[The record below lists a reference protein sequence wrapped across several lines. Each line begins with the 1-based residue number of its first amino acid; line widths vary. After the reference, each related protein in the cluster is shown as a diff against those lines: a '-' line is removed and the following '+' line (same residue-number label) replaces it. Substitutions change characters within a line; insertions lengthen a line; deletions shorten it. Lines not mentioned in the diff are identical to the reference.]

1 MTELSISGMTC
12 ASCVSHV
19 SRALRKVPG
28 VSDALVNL
36 ATERASVAHD
46 PTVTTEALI
55 AAVEQA
61 GYHAALAAAQDEDA
75 ARRDAELQRKRTLLI
90 LAVALFVPTLALGML
105 PIHFAGKD
113 LAMFALTLPVWLIVG
128 GEFHRGALAA
138 LRHGTSNMDTLVSL
152 GSTAAFGYSIFATI
166 AEQPAYYETASAI
179 VTLIFIG
186 KYLEAAARGKSNRA
200 IRALL
205 DLRPLFA
212 RVRNAD
218 DGTVSEIPV
227 EEIRSGQTL
236 MVAAGERVPID
247 GIVLEGESE
256 IDASMLT
263 GEPMPVTVAPGDT
276 VKQGTING
284 DGALAVRAQTSGTG
298 TTLARIVELV
308 RRAQGTTPNV
318 QRLADRVAGVFVPII
333 LAVAALTFIG
343 WLLSHHAWPLALT
356 AAVAVLVVACPCA
369 LGLATPTAIM
379 ASVGS
384 AAKRGLLFRNAEA
397 VERLGSVTTVLYDKT
412 GTLTQGKPQVLAIHA
427 APNVTEDDVLSAAAS
442 LESASTH
449 PLARA
454 IVARARERGVAIA
467 QATDVLVERGQG
479 LRGRVNG
486 SIVFAGN
493 AKYASAHGI
502 HSDGISPSE
511 HTRVFVGAPQR
522 LYGAI
527 DLGDLVR
534 NEAAEAV
541 SRLQRDGIDVQIVSG
556 DAEAPTRMLAETLQ
570 IHTWYAHAAPER
582 KAQIVRELHERGARV
597 AFAGD
602 GINDAPAL
610 ATADVG
616 LAMGG
621 GTEIALETAH
631 VAVISN
637 DPRAVAAGIELSRA
651 TLRTI
656 KQNLFWAFAYN
667 VVLVPLAAIGIVHP
681 IFAAGAMGASSLFVV
696 GNSLLLQR
704 KSK

>member
-1 MTELSISGMTC
+1 MTC

-36 ATERASVAHD
+36 ATERASVTHD
-46 PTVTTEALI
+46 AEVSADALI
-55 AAVEQA
+55 AAVERA
-61 GYHAALAAAQDEDA
+61 GYRAAVSETHDEDA
-75 ARRDAELQRKRTLLI
+75 ARRDAGLQRKRALLI
-90 LAVALFVPTLALGML
+90 FAVVLFVPTLVLGML
-105 PIHFAGKD
+105 PAEFAGKD
-113 LAMFALTLPVWLIVG
+113 WVMFALTLPVWLIVG
-128 GEFHRGALAA
+128 GEFHRGAIAA

-152 GSTAAFGYSIFATI
+152 GSTAAFAYSIYATV
-166 AEQPAYYETASAI
+166 AGQPPYYETASAI

-205 DLRPLFA
+205 DLRPLVA
-212 RVRNAD
+212 HVRDAD
-218 DGTVSEIPV
+218 GVVREIPV
-227 EEIRSGQTL
+227 EDVRIGQTL
-236 MVAAGERVPID
+236 LVATGERVPID
-247 GIVLEGESE
+247 GIVLEGQSE

-263 GEPMPVTVAPGDT
+263 GEPMPVLVSPGDT

-284 DGALAVRAQTSGTG
+284 GGALVVHAATSGTG
-298 TTLARIVELV
+298 TALARIVELV

-318 QRLADRVAGVFVPII
+318 QRLADRVAGVFVPAI
-333 LAVAALTFIG
+333 LAVASLTFIG
-343 WLLSHHAWPLALT
+343 WLVSHHPWPLALT

-379 ASVGS
+379 AAVGTG
-384 AAKRGLLFRNAEA
+384 AKHGLLFRNAEA
-397 VERLGSVTTVLYDKT
+397 IERLGSVTAVLFDKT
-412 GTLTQGKPQVLAIHA
+412 GTLTQGKPRVLAIYPA
-427 APNVTEDDVLSAAAS
+427 DGMSEDDVLSAAAS
-442 LESASTH
+442 LETASTH

-454 IVARARERGVAIA
+454 IVGRARERGIA
-467 QATDVLVERGQG
+467 VIQAADVVTERGYG
-479 LRGRVNG
+479 VEGRVDG
-486 SIVFAGN
+486 DLVFAGN
-493 AKYASAHGI
+493 EQYAIAHGVRLN
-502 HSDGISPSE
+502 GLVQSPY
-511 HTRVFVGAPQR
+511 TRVFVGSTGR
-522 LYGAI
+522 VFGAI
-527 DLGDLVR
+527 DLGDPVR
-534 NEAAEAV
+534 DEAAEAV
-541 SRLQRDGIDVQIVSG
+541 SRLQHDGITVQIVSG
-556 DAEAPTRMLAETLQ
+556 DAETPTRTLAQQLAIEAWRAQAT
-570 IHTWYAHAAPER
+570 PEE
-582 KAQIVRELHERGARV
+582 KARIVGQLRERGEPV
-597 AFAGD
+597 AFVGD

-637 DPRAVAAGIELSRA
+637 DPRAVASGIELSRA

-667 VVLVPLAAIGIVHP
+667 VVLVPLAAIGIVRP
-681 IFAAGAMGASSLFVV
+681 IFAAAAMGASSLFVV

-704 KSK
+704 KPK